1 MLPMAYR
8 KLNGPKLEAQRM
20 VRIAPELNAALVRI
34 AEAEGVPVSDVI
46 RRACEAEVRQAS

>member
-1 MLPMAYR
+1 MLHMAYR